1 MIKKLIEDANRNPPK
16 SKLPYEII
24 ISISIWNNYSC
35 YEFFKWKFKPQRN
48 INFMYKMSI
57 VTTTNKQI
65 MESTV
70 KDDLDTKLRV
80 NELLI

>member
-1 MIKKLIEDANRNPPK
+1 
-16 SKLPYEII
+16 
-24 ISISIWNNYSC
+24 
-35 YEFFKWKFKPQRN
+35 
-48 INFMYKMSI
+48 MSI